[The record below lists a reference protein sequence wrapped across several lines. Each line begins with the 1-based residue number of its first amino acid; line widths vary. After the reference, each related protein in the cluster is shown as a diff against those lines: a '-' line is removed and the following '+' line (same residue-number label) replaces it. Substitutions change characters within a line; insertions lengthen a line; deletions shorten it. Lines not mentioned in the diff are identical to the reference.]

1 MKKLLFT
8 FLAVCT
14 VNLHA
19 VNVYV
24 GGVVMDGIDRT
35 PAYWLNG
42 TLHFLSLYEPL
53 PDGTT
58 YGAMAVE
65 NGTVYMCTLKKIE
78 RYGYSTKIEVHVYK
92 NGGDEIGS
100 EISLSESGIVTN
112 LAVVNGKTYFGI
124 GDRYN
129 GNYYIRKNGQSMN
142 LAGGQHIVAKNG
154 ALYYTTYPSGASQST
169 SGYYAGGV
177 RHDNNTSW
185 PANFR
190 VERIR
195 IINGNLYMMGSDSKG
210 ACVQTNVSRRDYIE
224 GYGKKCKD
232 MAIVNGQY
240 YYIMDDRL
248 INQSGRLVLP
258 SSYDPLQIIGH
269 GDYMY
274 ILYKSKQG
282 AIPEYYVGVYDPRAN
297 RITPYTLPSCVG
309 AYDFYI
315 ED

>member
-1 MKKLLFT
+1 MKKLMLT
-8 FLAVCT
+8 LLAVCAI
-14 VNLHA
+14 NLHA

-58 YGAMAVE
+58 YGGMAVE
-65 NGTVYMCTLKKIE
+65 NGIIYMCVLEGKGSAQKAYI
-78 RYGYSTKIEVHVYK
+78 YK
-92 NGGDEIGS
+92 DGGEEIGSFRTEGDEI
-100 EISLSESGIVTN
+100 TAF
-112 LAVVNGKTYFGI
+112 AVINGKAYI
-124 GDRYN
+124 G
-129 GNYYIRKNGQSMN
+129 IRKYGCTLYKIGGRGQER
-142 LAGGQHIVAKNG
+142 AGQHIVASNG
-154 ALYYTTYPSGASQST
+154 TLYYTTYAVGDDYYNN
-169 SGYYAGGV
+169 SGYYAGAYQY
-177 RHDNNTSW
+177 NNDPSW
-185 PANFR
+185 PKYFR
-190 VERIR
+190 AERIR
-195 IINGNLYMMGSDSKG
+195 YINGNLYMMGNDRNG
-210 ACVQTNVSRRDYIE
+210 ACVQTNITRRDHIE

-240 YYIMDDRL
+240 YYIMDDKL
-248 INQSGRLVLP
+248 INQNGRSILSNL
-258 SSYDPLQIIGH
+258 YEPLQIIGY

-309 AYDFYI
+309 AYDLYI
-315 ED
+315 EN